1 MALFVS
7 LAITAQTARTATT
20 SSTKKTKANVT
31 GFIKDSETADVLVRA
46 AVQIM
51 TEDTT
56 KMVAGGVSNTLGGY
70 TIKSVEE
77 GTYIVKITYLGYHNF
92 YRKITIKNGETIHN
106 VGTVLLTPNTI
117 QLGLAVV
124 EGTVPQMEVK
134 EDTIIFNADAFKVPE
149 GSVLEDLVKKLPGA
163 EVDSEG
169 NITINGKTINKILVN
184 GKEFFSNDR
193 SMAMKNIPTEIIDK
207 IKTYDK
213 ASVQP
218 ESCNFLPY
226 KSFMAS

>member
-1 MALFVS
+1 MKRILSFALMALFVS

-77 GTYIVKITYLGYHNF
+77 GTYIIKITYLGYHNF

-213 ASVQP
+213 ASDQ
-218 ESCNFLPY
+218 ER
-226 KSFMAS
+226 

>member
-1 MALFVS
+1 MKRILSFALMALFVS

-169 NITINGKTINKILVN
+169 NITINGKTIKKILVN

-193 SMAMKNIPTEIIDK
+193 SMAMKNIPT
-207 IKTYDK
+207 
-213 ASVQP
+213 
-218 ESCNFLPY
+218 
-226 KSFMAS
+226 